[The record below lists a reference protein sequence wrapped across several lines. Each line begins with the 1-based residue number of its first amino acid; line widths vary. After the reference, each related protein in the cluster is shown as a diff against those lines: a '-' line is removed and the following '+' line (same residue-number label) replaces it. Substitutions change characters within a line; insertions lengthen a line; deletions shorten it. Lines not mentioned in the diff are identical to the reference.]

1 MKELLFLFVE
11 IILYIFVN
19 IIGLINAL
27 LTIPYVNIIVAFTL
41 SSIVF
46 STIISIGKKI
56 YKLIA

>member
-11 IILYIFVN
+11 IILYIFAG
-19 IIGLINAL
+19 IIGLINIL

-56 YKLIA
+56 YRLIA